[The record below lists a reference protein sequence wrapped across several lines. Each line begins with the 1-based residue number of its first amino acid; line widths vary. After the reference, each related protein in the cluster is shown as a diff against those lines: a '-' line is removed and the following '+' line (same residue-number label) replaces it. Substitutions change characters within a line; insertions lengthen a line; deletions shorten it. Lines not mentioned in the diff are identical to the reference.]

1 MYYDDNGLSQADLER
16 VISRHKN
23 SGKVLEI
30 EPFEG
35 GYAVW
40 LRGGWTWEAA
50 DGNRSVAHYHQFG
63 ASGSKREELVAL
75 KSELD
80 DIEREEEL

>member
-16 VISRHKN
+16 VIRRHKN

-40 LRGGWTWEAA
+40 FRGGWTWEAA
-50 DGNRSVAHYHQFG
+50 DGNRSVAHYHDEGQ
-63 ASGSKREELVAL
+63 SKREELATL

-80 DIEREEEL
+80 SIERER

>member
-40 LRGGWTWEAA
+40 LRGGWTWEVA
-50 DGNRSVAHYHQFG
+50 DGNRSVAHYHDEGQ
-63 ASGSKREELVAL
+63 SKREELATL

-80 DIEREEEL
+80 GIEREEEL

>member
-1 MYYDDNGLSQADLER
+1 MYYDDNGLTQADLER
-16 VISRHKN
+16 TIRRHKN
-23 SGKVLEI
+23 GNKVDEI

-40 LRGGWTWEAA
+40 LKEGWTWEAA
-50 DGNRSVAHYHQFG
+50 DGNRSVAHYETEGQ
-63 ASGSKREELVAL
+63 SKREELATL

-80 DIEREEEL
+80 DIERGEEQ